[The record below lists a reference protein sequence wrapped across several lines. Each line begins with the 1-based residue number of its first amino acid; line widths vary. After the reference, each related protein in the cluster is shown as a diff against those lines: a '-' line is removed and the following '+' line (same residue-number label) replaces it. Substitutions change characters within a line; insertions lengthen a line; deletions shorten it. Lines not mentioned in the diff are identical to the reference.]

1 MKREFATASASQS
14 PPPKVALQVQRFV
27 LTSEVKGKE
36 PVDELATAA
45 ALMWNH
51 DCGVIVVVDTDGAHI
66 AGMVTDRDIT
76 VRGVAAGLMP
86 DTACVAEVMTT
97 TLEFCT
103 EDQDTEEVMRTMG
116 QAQVRRL
123 PVVNMEGELV
133 GIVSLGDMARRQPGH
148 IDQTVREI
156 SEPSN

>member
-1 MKREFATASASQS
+1 MPIVNEIMSVAVQVITPEATLQQAARMMLELD
-14 PPPKVALQVQRFV
+14 VGAL
-27 LTSEVKGKE
+27 
-36 PVDELATAA
+36 PVCRDVTL
-45 ALMWNH
+45 LW
-51 DCGVIVVVDTDGAHI
+51 
-66 AGMVTDRDIT
+66 MVTDRDIT

-103 EDQDTEEVMRTMG
+103 EDQDPEEVMRTMG

-156 SEPSN
+156 SEPNN